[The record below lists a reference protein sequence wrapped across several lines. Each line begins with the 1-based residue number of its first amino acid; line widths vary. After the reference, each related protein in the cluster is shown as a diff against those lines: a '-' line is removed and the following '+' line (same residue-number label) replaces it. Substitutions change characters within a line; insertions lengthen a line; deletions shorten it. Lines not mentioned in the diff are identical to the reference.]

1 MNTTFETQEQPV
13 VVFAKAVTAVARED
27 EALPLLIAE
36 AMGDAFCYI
45 VEEDDAT
52 TQQKIETADLKSDKS
67 YGLAPLMGWV
77 CVGALGVEVMT
88 RAACYLRKV

>member
-13 VVFAKAVTAVARED
+13 VVFAKAVTAVAQED
-27 EALPLLIAE
+27 EAPLLMAE
-36 AMGDAFCYI
+36 AVGDAFCYI
-45 VEEDDAT
+45 VEEDDDT
-52 TQQKIETADLKSDKS
+52 TQQKIETADLKFDKS

-88 RAACYLRKV
+88 RAACYLRKA